1 MSEYSGWALSTIVL
15 LAQRED
21 LESDLRCQEIVDII
35 NRRGTCYESFNIGR
49 TPEEAVEEAVEEFH
63 DNR

>member
-35 NRRGTCYESFNIGR
+35 NHRGTCYESFHLSR
-49 TPEEAVEEAVEEFH
+49 TPEEAVDDAVEGFH